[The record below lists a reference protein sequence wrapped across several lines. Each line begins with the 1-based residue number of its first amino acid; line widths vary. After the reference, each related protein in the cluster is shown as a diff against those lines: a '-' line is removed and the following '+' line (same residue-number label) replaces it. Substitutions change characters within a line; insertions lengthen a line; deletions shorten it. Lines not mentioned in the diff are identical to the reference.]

1 MFLNTEGTQKDR
13 SCEGTFPDSNSSVY
27 LVRCEGFKFSFF
39 FLSFQSKSRHFVEP
53 SLDEPVNVTL
63 VP

>member
-27 LVRCEGFKFSFF
+27 LVRCEGFFVFILFSFIPEQIKA
-39 FLSFQSKSRHFVEP
+39 LC
-53 SLDEPVNVTL
+53 
-63 VP
+63 

>member
-13 SCEGTFPDSNSSVY
+13 SCEGTFLDSNSSVY
-27 LVRCEGFKFSFF
+27 LVRCEGFSISLF

-53 SLDEPVNVTL
+53 PLDEQVSVTL
-63 VP
+63 IP